1 MSRPMT
7 FFKFQQSAAIFIL
20 SASLS
25 AVPTLAQTTTQTAN
39 AQTPPNPAALAP
51 VNGKV
56 VEDIVAR
63 VNDQIITQ
71 SDYDRAAEQLDQE
84 SKQQAIPPRELQQ
97 KQADLLRDQI
107 DQQLLLSKG
116 KELGITGET
125 ELIKRLDEIR
135 KQNHLDSLED
145 LEKAAQ
151 QQGVS
156 YEDFK
161 ANIRNSIITQ
171 QVVRDEVG
179 RHISMSPADVQSYFK
194 QHESEFAQPE
204 SVTLNEILIP
214 TPAPAGGEGA
224 DAAQVAAAQAQAEA
238 IEAKLA
244 AGAKFE
250 DLAKPA
256 PTDPTAPKSV
266 TLGEYRR
273 GMLAKEIEDKAFALN
288 AGQYTQPIRTK
299 QGFIILQASQH
310 QLGGDASFKQIEPQV
325 EEALFLER
333 MQPALRVYLTKLR
346 EEAYIELKPGAVD
359 TGASGNE
366 MRLTYSA
373 YTPPAEKKKKKFART
388 RFRGRQNSTPA
399 PATTQTAAAQNSGAA
414 TPGPTTAGPTAAGTA
429 TAGATT
435 PSAATP
441 GAATAGATTTGA
453 KTAGGSTATTQQASN
468 SDQNV
473 QKPGKKEKIRFGQ
486 APRESLPSSQVA
498 TANVPAVGPDTNP
511 SVTTPETRY
520 VNPDGTVSGA
530 TASEPDRK
538 TRLSNRPPVKKVKKN
553 KSGSDSDTDTSSQP
567 TPEELAAQKVQNAP
581 LGLAD
586 QTAAQKKAKAKG
598 EKTRYA
604 DKPKEPDQT
613 PAPYLGK
620 PANADTQPPAPPTS
634 QPAPATGPP
643 GATPP
648 TGQQP

>member
-1 MSRPMT
+1 MM

-25 AVPTLAQTTTQTAN
+25 ALPSLAQANTQTAN

-71 SDYDRAAEQLDQE
+71 SDYDRAAEQLEQE
-84 SKQQAIPPRELQQ
+84 AKQQAIPPRELQQ
-97 KQADLLRDQI
+97 KQADLLRDLI

-161 ANIRNSIITQ
+161 ATQRNGIITQ

-179 RHISMSPADVQSYFK
+179 RHISMSPQEVQSYFK
-194 QHESEFAQPE
+194 AHESEFAQPE

-214 TPAPAGGEGA
+214 TPPAAAEGA

-244 AGAKFE
+244 AGAKFD

-266 TLGEYRR
+266 ALGEYRR
-273 GMLAKEIEDKAFALN
+273 GMLAKEIEDKAFALS
-288 AGQYTQPIRTK
+288 AGQHTQPIRTK
-299 QGFIILQASQH
+299 QGFIILQATQH
-310 QLGGDASFKQIEPQV
+310 QLGGDASFKQVEPQV
-325 EEALFLER
+325 EEALFMEQ
-333 MQPALRVYLTKLR
+333 MQPKLREYLTKLR
-346 EEAYIELKPGAVD
+346 EEAYVELKPGVVD

-373 YTPPAEKKKKKFART
+373 YTPPAPKKKKKFARA
-388 RFRGRQNSTPA
+388 RFRGRTPA
-399 PATTQTAAAQNSGAA
+399 ATQTAAAQTPGTTTAAA
-414 TPGPTTAGPTAAGTA
+414 TS
-429 TAGATT
+429 AGATT
-435 PSAATP
+435 AA
-441 GAATAGATTTGA
+441 GAAPATTAA
-453 KTAGGSTATTQQASN
+453 KTATTQQASN
-468 SDQNV
+468 DQNV

-498 TANVPAVGPDTNP
+498 TNSVPAVGPDTNP
-511 SVTTPETRY
+511 AVTTPESRV
-520 VNPDGTVSGA
+520 VNPDGTISGD
-530 TASEPDRK
+530 TAVMNEKK
-538 TRLSNRPPVKKVKKN
+538 TRLSNRPPVKKAKKD
-553 KSGSDSDTDTSSQP
+553 KTDPDAPPQAT
-567 TPEELAAQKVQNAP
+567 TEEQASQKVQNAP

-586 QTAAQKKAKAKG
+586 HNADQKKAKQKA

-604 DKPKEPDQT
+604 DKPKDPDQT

-620 PANADTQPPAPPTS
+620 PADTSSQPPASDAMHPPPATNP
-634 QPAPATGPP
+634 PAPATAPPDPIPP
-643 GATPP
+643 GA
-648 TGQQP
+648 QQP

>member
-25 AVPTLAQTTTQTAN
+25 ALPSLAQANTQTAN
-39 AQTPPNPAALAP
+39 AQTPPNPAAMAP

-56 VEDIVAR
+56 VEDIIAR

-71 SDYDRAAEQLDQE
+71 SDYDRAAEQLEQE
-84 SKQQAIPPRELQQ
+84 AKQQAIPPRELEQ
-97 KQADLLRDQI
+97 KQADLLRDLI

-161 ANIRNSIITQ
+161 ATQRNGIITQ

-194 QHESEFAQPE
+194 AHESEFAQPE

-214 TPAPAGGEGA
+214 TPPAAADGG

-256 PTDPTAPKSV
+256 PTDPNAPKSV
-266 TLGEYRR
+266 SLGEYRR

-288 AGQYTQPIRTK
+288 AGQHTQPIRTK
-299 QGFIILQASQH
+299 QGFIILQATQH
-310 QLGGDASFKQIEPQV
+310 QLGGDASFKQEEPQV
-325 EEALFLER
+325 EEALFMER
-333 MQPALRVYLTKLR
+333 MQPALRQYLTKLR
-346 EEAYIELKPGAVD
+346 EEAYVELKPGVVD

-373 YTPPAEKKKKKFART
+373 YTPPAEKKKKKFARS
-388 RFRGRQNSTPA
+388 RFRGRTPAA
-399 PATTQTAAAQNSGAA
+399 PATTQTAAAP
-414 TPGPTTAGPTAAGTA
+414 TPG
-429 TAGATT
+429 
-435 PSAATP
+435 
-441 GAATAGATTTGA
+441 TTTGA
-453 KTAGGSTATTQQASN
+453 TSAGATSAGATSAGATSTGASTATAAAPAATGAKTATTQQASN

-498 TANVPAVGPDTNP
+498 TNSVPAVGPDTNP
-511 SVTTPETRY
+511 AVTTPETRV
-520 VNPDGTVSGA
+520 VNPDGTISGE
-530 TASEPDRK
+530 TAAANEKK
-538 TRLSNRPPVKKVKKN
+538 TRLSNRPPVKKVKKD
-553 KSGSDSDTDTSSQP
+553 KSTDPDAPPQAT
-567 TPEELAAQKVQNAP
+567 TEEQASQKVQNAP
-581 LGLAD
+581 LGLD
-586 QTAAQKKAKAKG
+586 TAAQKKAKQKA

-604 DKPKEPDQT
+604 DKPKEPDQA

-620 PANADTQPPAPPTS
+620 PADTNGQPPASDAMPPPPATNP
-634 QPAPATGPP
+634 PAPATATPDPIPP
-643 GATPP
+643 GA
-648 TGQQP
+648 QQP

>member
-7 FFKFQQSAAIFIL
+7 FFRFQQSAAILIL

-25 AVPTLAQTTTQTAN
+25 AVPSLAQATNTQTAN
-39 AQTPPNPAALAP
+39 AQAPQNPAAMAP

-56 VEDIVAR
+56 IEDIVAR

-71 SDYDRAAEQLDQE
+71 SDYNRAAEQLDGE
-84 SKQQAIPPRELQQ
+84 AKQQAIPARELQQ
-97 KQADLLRDQI
+97 KQADLLRDLI
-107 DQQLLLSKG
+107 DKQLLLSKG

-125 ELIKRLDEIR
+125 ELIKRLDGIR

-161 ANIRNSIITQ
+161 ANIRDSIITE

-179 RHISMSPADVQSYFK
+179 RHITMSPTDVQKYFK
-194 QHESEFAQPE
+194 DHETEFAQPE

-214 TPAPAGGEGA
+214 TPAQAGAEGA
-224 DAAQVAAAQAQAEA
+224 DTAQVAAAQAQAEA

-244 AGAKFE
+244 AGAKFD

-266 TLGEYRR
+266 NLGEYHR
-273 GMLAKEIEDKAFALN
+273 GQLAKEIEDKAFVLN

-299 QGFIILQASQH
+299 QGFIILQATQH
-310 QLGGDASFKQIEPQV
+310 QLGGDASFKQVEPQV

-346 EEAYIELKPGAVD
+346 EEAFVDLKPGVVD

-373 YTPPAEKKKKKFART
+373 YTPPAEKKKKKFARS
-388 RFRGRQNSTPA
+388 RFRGRDRSMQA
-399 PATTQTAAAQNSGAA
+399 PAKTQTAAAP
-414 TPGPTTAGPTAAGTA
+414 TPGAT

-435 PSAATP
+435 PGAGLAAPAAGT
-441 GAATAGATTTGA
+441 AATAPATATTAPATAATGA
-453 KTAGGSTATTQQASN
+453 SKPATQQASN
-468 SDQNV
+468 NDQNV

-486 APRESLPSSQVA
+486 APRESLPTSSQVA
-498 TANVPAVGPDTNP
+498 TANVPSGPDTNP

-530 TASEPDRK
+530 TAAANERK
-538 TRLSNRPPVKKVKKN
+538 TRLSNRPPVKKVKKD
-553 KSGSDSDTDTSSQP
+553 KSDGDAPAPQ
-567 TPEELAAQKVQNAP
+567 TPEDLASQKVQNAP

-586 QTAAQKKAKAKG
+586 QATDQKKPKPKG
-598 EKTRYA
+598 DKTRYA
-604 DKPKEPDQT
+604 DRPKQPDET

-620 PANADTQPPAPPTS
+620 PAPAGSQPPASGTSQPAAAPDTS
-634 QPAPATGPP
+634 QPAPATAPP
-643 GATPP
+643 SATPP
-648 TGQQP
+648 AAQQP

>member
-7 FFKFQQSAAIFIL
+7 FFRFQQSAAILIL

-25 AVPTLAQTTTQTAN
+25 AVPSLAQATNTQTAN
-39 AQTPPNPAALAP
+39 AQAPQNPAAMGP

-56 VEDIVAR
+56 IEDIVAR

-71 SDYDRAAEQLDQE
+71 SDYDRAAEQLDGE
-84 SKQQAIPPRELQQ
+84 AKQQAIPARELQQ
-97 KQADLLRDQI
+97 KQADLLRDLI
-107 DQQLLLSKG
+107 DKQLLLSKG

-125 ELIKRLDEIR
+125 ELIKRLDGIR

-161 ANIRNSIITQ
+161 ANIRDSIITE

-179 RHISMSPADVQSYFK
+179 RHITMSPTDVQKFFK
-194 QHESEFAQPE
+194 DHETEFAQPE

-214 TPAPAGGEGA
+214 TPAQAGAEGA
-224 DAAQVAAAQAQAEA
+224 DTAQVAAAQAQAEA

-244 AGAKFE
+244 AGAKFD

-266 TLGEYRR
+266 NLGEYHR
-273 GMLAKEIEDKAFALN
+273 GQLAKEIEDKAFVLN

-299 QGFIILQASQH
+299 QGFIILQATQH
-310 QLGGDASFKQIEPQV
+310 QLGGDASFKQVEPQV
-325 EEALFLER
+325 EEALFMER

-346 EEAYIELKPGAVD
+346 EEAFVDLKPGVVD

-373 YTPPAEKKKKKFART
+373 YTPPAEKKKKKFARS
-388 RFRGRQNSTPA
+388 RFRGRDRSMQA
-399 PATTQTAAAQNSGAA
+399 PAKTQTAAAP
-414 TPGPTTAGPTAAGTA
+414 TPGAT

-435 PSAATP
+435 PGAGTAAP
-441 GAATAGATTTGA
+441 AAATATSDATTTATAPATAATGA
-453 KTAGGSTATTQQASN
+453 SKPATQQASN
-468 SDQNV
+468 NDQNV

-486 APRESLPSSQVA
+486 APRESLPTSSQVA
-498 TANVPAVGPDTNP
+498 TANVPSGPDTNP

-520 VNPDGTVSGA
+520 VNPDGTVSGTTPA
-530 TASEPDRK
+530 ENERK
-538 TRLSNRPPVKKVKKN
+538 TRLGNRPPVKKVKKD
-553 KSGSDSDTDTSSQP
+553 KSDPNAPPPP
-567 TPEELAAQKVQNAP
+567 TPEDLASQKVQNAP

-586 QTAAQKKAKAKG
+586 QATDQKKPKPKG
-598 EKTRYA
+598 DKTRYA
-604 DKPKEPDQT
+604 DRPKQPDET

-620 PANADTQPPAPPTS
+620 PAPAGSQPPASGANQPAAAPDTS
-634 QPAPATGPP
+634 QPAPATAPP
-643 GATPP
+643 SATPP
-648 TGQQP
+648 ATQQP

>member
-7 FFKFQQSAAIFIL
+7 LFKFQQSAAIFIL

-25 AVPTLAQTTTQTAN
+25 ALPSLAQANTQTAN
-39 AQTPPNPAALAP
+39 AQTPPNPAAPAP

-71 SDYDRAAEQLDQE
+71 TDYDRAEDQLDQE
-84 SKQQAIPPRELQQ
+84 AKQQAIPPRELQQ
-97 KQADLLRDQI
+97 KQADLLRDLI

-161 ANIRNSIITQ
+161 ATQRNSIITQ

-179 RHISMSPADVQSYFK
+179 RHISMSPAEVQSFFK
-194 QHESEFAQPE
+194 AHESEFAQPE

-214 TPAPAGGEGA
+214 TPPAAAEGA

-256 PTDPTAPKSV
+256 PSDSTAPKSV
-266 TLGEYRR
+266 NLGEYRR

-299 QGFIILQASQH
+299 QGFIILQATQH
-310 QLGGDASFKQIEPQV
+310 QLGGDASFKQVEPQV
-325 EEALFLER
+325 EEALFMEQ
-333 MQPALRVYLTKLR
+333 MQPKLREYLTKLR
-346 EEAYIELKPGAVD
+346 EEAYVELKPGVVD

-373 YTPPAEKKKKKFART
+373 YTPPAEKKKKKFARA
-388 RFRGRQNSTPA
+388 RFRGRSTKA
-399 PATTQTAAAQNSGAA
+399 PATTQTAAAQNPGATTGAA
-414 TPGPTTAGPTAAGTA
+414 TTSAPATATGTATTAAGT
-429 TAGATT
+429 
-435 PSAATP
+435 P
-441 GAATAGATTTGA
+441 TTGA
-453 KTAGGSTATTQQASN
+453 KTATTQQASN
-468 SDQNV
+468 NDQNV

-498 TANVPAVGPDTNP
+498 TNSVPAVGPDTNP
-511 SVTTPETRY
+511 AVTTPETRV
-520 VNPDGTVSGA
+520 VNPDGTITGE
-530 TASEPDRK
+530 TAPVNEKKS
-538 TRLSNRPPVKKVKKN
+538 RLSNRPPVKKVKN
-553 KSGSDSDTDTSSQP
+553 KDKTDPDAPPQAT
-567 TPEELAAQKVQNAP
+567 TEEQASQKVQNAP

-586 QTAAQKKAKAKG
+586 QTADQKKAKAKG
-598 EKTRYA
+598 EKTRYS

-620 PANADTQPPAPPTS
+620 PADANSQPPASDAIHPPPATNP
-634 QPAPATGPP
+634 PAPATAPPDPIPP
-643 GATPP
+643 GA
-648 TGQQP
+648 QQP